1 MAQGILPFQFKFEDA
16 GKKLTAMAGLLVY
29 LDLMLALK
37 VRESARGHVQAVSEQ
52 GWLDEQILF
61 ALVLL
66 NIAGGDVVEDIEQL
80 EQDGGLTALIQ
91 QMETQGMSRQQRR
104 AFERRFRK
112 GRERALPSIS
122 AIRRYLEKFHDEEQ
136 EALRPEKGAFIP
148 AANAHLLGLE
158 QVIADVVAKV
168 QSWVP
173 QTTATLDMDA
183 TLDEVHKRTA
193 LFCYKHFRAY
203 QPLNTWW
210 AEHEMILHSEFRDG
224 NVPAG
229 YEQLRVLQRS
239 LELLPDGVEKVYLRS
254 DTAGYQWDLL
264 KYCAEGRSERFG
276 VIEFGVGC
284 DVTPEFKIAVASL
297 SEEEWKPLIS
307 EKDGI
312 KVDTGQEWAEVC
324 YVPNEIG
331 KSKNG
336 PEYRF
341 IATREP
347 LRQKEL
353 PGMEKKQ
360 DELPF
365 PTMDFGESKDRYKVF
380 GLVSNRYDMAG
391 DELILWLRERCGKS
405 EEAHA
410 VMKTDLAGGRLPSWN
425 FGANAAWWGIM
436 ILSLNVNTAMKRLA
450 LGGKYVKSRMK
461 AIRYSFINV
470 AGRLVRSG
478 RQLIIKLSGSHTC
491 MALLLEARKR
501 ILALSLAPSG

>member
-1 MAQGILPFQFKFEDA
+1 MSQGLLPFQFKIEDS

-37 VRESARGHVQAVSEQ
+37 VRESVRSHVKAVGDQ
-52 GWLDEQILF
+52 GWMDEQILF

-80 EQDGGLTALIQ
+80 EGDGGLTALILK
-91 QMETQGMSRQQRR
+91 METQGMSRQQRR
-104 AFERRFRK
+104 EFERRFRK

-148 AANAHLLGLE
+148 AANAHLVGLE

-173 QTTATLDMDA
+173 QKTATLDMDA

-210 AEHEMILHSEFRDG
+210 AEHEMVLHSEFRDG

-229 YEQLRVLQRS
+229 YEQLRVFKRS
-239 LELLPDGVEKVYLRS
+239 LELLPEGVEKVYLRS

-264 KYCAEGRSERFG
+264 KYCAEEKSERFG
-276 VIEFGVGC
+276 VIEFAVGC
-284 DVTPEFKIAVASL
+284 DVTPEFKAAVAAVH
-297 SEEEWKPLIS
+297 EKEWQPLIS

-312 KVDTGQEWAEVC
+312 KVDTGQEWTEVC

-347 LRQKEL
+347 LAQKEL

-360 DELPF
+360 EELPF
-365 PTMDFGESKDRYKVF
+365 PTMDFGESKERYKVF
-380 GLVSNRYDMAG
+380 GLVSNRHDLAG
-391 DELILWLRERCGKS
+391 DELIRWLRERCGKS

-410 VMKTDLAGGRLPSWN
+410 VMKNDLAGGRLPSWN

-461 AIRYSFINV
+461 AIRYGFINM

-478 RQLIIKLSGSHTC
+478 RQLVIKLSGSHTC
-491 MALLLEARKR
+491 MALLLKARER
-501 ILALSLAPSG
+501 IFALAHAPYG